1 MEALNL
7 ITAPGCARL
16 RAPPQGPAGGRG
28 RDAPLVALT
37 EARRRCCS
45 RYAEKTVGYLA
56 CVLLLSETNEFLRL
70 IINSVR
76 APPLPRTNRTSLV
89 PHPVL
94 SGHAASARRPGGTRP
109 FALPAVAARGARP
122 RPVLAGRGRL
132 C

>member
-76 APPLPRTNRTSLV
+76 A
-89 PHPVL
+89 
-94 SGHAASARRPGGTRP
+94 GGTRP